1 MTMSYGT
8 IALAGAVLLGAAC
21 GGEPGAAPRSEEGA
35 VVTVSHPVA
44 SAGSESFPGIV
55 VAAETATLATRT
67 SGQIREIRADVGTR
81 VRAGQPLVF
90 LDATDMAA
98 RIEAAE
104 ARLRLARRTH
114 DRIASL
120 EADGAASAQE
130 LDETTARLQ
139 GAEAALR
146 DARAQAS
153 YTVLRAPFDGVVTRR
168 DADPGDLAAPG
179 RPILQL
185 MAAGELEV
193 RADLPGELAGRVAVD
208 QVLPVRFPLSERDAR
223 VRITRIAPALELG
236 SRRFR
241 VEGVFDPALDGTTD
255 VVPGAYVRL
264 AVTRGD
270 THTRWIPVDAVV
282 RRGQLDG
289 VFTVEPTGPATH
301 TGEAGA
307 ADSGG
312 DDDAPERRLRLRW
325 VRLGERAGDA
335 VELLAGPGASVAV
348 VRRPDATLYD
358 GRPVA
363 DVREEAW
370 SPGTGDRVAV
380 AGGEDER

>member
-8 IALAGAVLLGAAC
+8 IALAGAALLSAAC
-21 GGEPGAAPRSEEGA
+21 GGEPGEAPRSEEGA

-55 VAAETATLATRT
+55 MAAETATLATRT
-67 SGQIREIRADVGTR
+67 SGQIREIRVDVGAR

-104 ARLRLARRTH
+104 ARLRLAQRTH

-168 DADPGDLAAPG
+168 DADPGELAAPG

-185 MAAGELEV
+185 MAAGELKI
-193 RADLPGELAGRVAVD
+193 RADLPGDLAGRVAVD
-208 QVLPVRFPLSERDAR
+208 QTLPVRFPLAERDAR

-255 VVPGAYVRL
+255 VLPGAYVRL

-270 THTRWIPVDAVV
+270 THTRWIPADAVV

-289 VFTVEPTGPATH
+289 VFTVE
-301 TGEAGA
+301 
-307 ADSGG
+307 
-312 DDDAPERRLRLRW
+312 DDADAPDRRLRLRW

-348 VRRPDATLYD
+348 VRRPDAMLYD

-363 DVREEAW
+363 EVREEAW
-370 SPGTGDRVAV
+370 SPGTEGRVAV